1 MNAAPTFVHRNI
13 ILSLAAILLSLSL
26 ATFAGKPASAADRNI
41 LTTILPLYIFT
52 GNLLNGIDGISLE
65 LLIDGDNANP
75 HTYSMTIK
83 GLKKISA
90 AHVIIANGKAEEFLD
105 MEKVRDMNPR
115 AALVLTHNVSSRAKH
130 LPSVK
135 TSNPH
140 TWLSPKRAIL
150 ECQEIS
156 RALGEIF
163 PHMKGTIEE
172 NMRGYR
178 KRLEA
183 LSDQIASSLGAAGNL
198 EIITFHD
205 ALDIFA
211 KDFGISILYHIEEVH
226 GIPPSPRK
234 LGEILETIKARG
246 SRVIL
251 VSESPEPDAI
261 TKMIA
266 ARSNAPTVWFDP
278 IISGNTHL
286 SRYEK
291 TMGENVE
298 KLATSFTM

>member
-1 MNAAPTFVHRNI
+1 MSAAPTSVSRNI
-13 ILSLAAILLSLSL
+13 KRFLAAFLLPLSLVS
-26 ATFAGKPASAADRNI
+26 FAGKPAPAAGKNI

-65 LLIDGDNANP
+65 LLIDGDSANP
-75 HTYSMTIK
+75 HTYSMTME
-83 GLKKISA
+83 GLKKISS

-105 MEKVRDMNPR
+105 IEKIRELNPR
-115 AALVLTHNVSSRAKH
+115 ATLVLTHNVSSLAKH
-130 LPSVK
+130 LPSVE
-135 TSNPH
+135 TNNPH

-178 KRLEA
+178 KRLDA
-183 LSDQIASSLGAAGNL
+183 LSDQIVSSLGAAGNL
-198 EIITFHD
+198 EIVTFHD

-211 KDFGISILYHIEEVH
+211 KDFGIRILYHIEDVH

-234 LGEILETIKARG
+234 LGEILETIEARG

-278 IISGNTHL
+278 IISGDTHL
-286 SRYEK
+286 SRYEN

-298 KLATSFTM
+298 KLITSFTM